1 MKILVFAGTSEAR
14 SFCHKACGLGFDV
27 TASVA
32 TEYGKELIAE
42 DFSFRAGSSLSVGG
56 ALSVIQG
63 RLDAHSMKNLV
74 CGFDAVVDA
83 THPYAVEVTKNIKI
97 ACDAAG
103 KLCFRLLRNISDFP
117 LSSDFNSCFNDLDF
131 RIEKFD
137 SIEKIADFIRA
148 EDEKLFRAD
157 KSLPSVFLSTGS
169 KELLPF
175 TRLKDYKRRVF
186 VRVLPIVE
194 SIKKCEECG
203 FLKKNIIA
211 MQGPFS
217 AALNEAMFRE
227 CKAEILVTKISGK
240 NGGFYEKI
248 TAARKCGMRVLAVTS
263 PHECGEGVFKSEDE
277 ILSVLAENIRAVS

>member
-14 SFCHKACGLGFDV
+14 SLCQKACALGFDV

-63 RLDAHSMKNLV
+63 RLDAPLMKNLV

-103 KLCFRLLRNISDFP
+103 KPYFRLLRNVSSFP
-117 LSSDFNSCFNDLDF
+117 FSPDFNSNFKDLDF
-131 RIEKFD
+131 FIEEFD
-137 SIEKIADFIRA
+137 SIEKIADFIFA
-148 EDEKLFRAD
+148 EDEKLSREN
-157 KSLPSVFLSTGS
+157 KPLPSVFLSTGS
-169 KELLPF
+169 KELSPF
-175 TRLKDYKRRVF
+175 LRLKDYKKRVF
-186 VRVLPIVE
+186 VRVLPSIE

-203 FLKKNIIA
+203 FLKK
-211 MQGPFS
+211 
-217 AALNEAMFRE
+217 
-227 CKAEILVTKISGK
+227 T
-240 NGGFYEKI
+240 
-248 TAARKCGMRVLAVTS
+248 
-263 PHECGEGVFKSEDE
+263 
-277 ILSVLAENIRAVS
+277 